1 MIYLPLLETKT
12 LKMKQSIA
20 LILILL
26 STTFV
31 FAQKKEKIKGSKVVT
46 TKLRDISNFNNLE
59 VSDNIE
65 VFFEKGETSN
75 LKIEADDNLHAF
87 IEVTSFDNTLQ
98 LSTTKQ
104 ITRFAKLVVR
114 ITYANDIK
122 SIIAKDDAIV
132 NAIQE
137 ITSDDIVIKSLDN
150 SKLFM
155 NVNARNFVLQT
166 DNKSTVELNL
176 KGENAKIVMSE
187 NARIKALVNVTDFGC
202 DMYQKSQAKIEGSAN
217 SGIIRIDNNAQLTAE
232 KLQIKDIN
240 ISAEQS
246 ADCSVYADK
255 EIVINASGRSE
266 IRLYGSPKIEL
277 KQFDDEAKLL
287 KKK

>member
-1 MIYLPLLETKT
+1 
-12 LKMKQSIA
+12 MKQSIA
-20 LILILL
+20 IILILL
-26 STTFV
+26 STTCV
-31 FAQKKEKIKGSKVVT
+31 VAQKKEKIKGSKVVT
-46 TKLRDISNFNNLE
+46 TKLRNISNFNNLE
-59 VSDNIE
+59 VSGNIE

-98 LSTTKQ
+98 LRTTKQ
-104 ITRFAKLVVR
+104 ITRFSKLVVR

-122 SIIAKDDAIV
+122 SIITKDDAIV

-155 NVNARNFVLQT
+155 NVNARNFVLQA
-166 DNKSTVELNL
+166 DNKSNIELNL
-176 KGENAKIVMSE
+176 KGETAKIIMSE
-187 NARIKALVNVTDFGC
+187 NARMKALVNVTDFAC
-202 DMYQKSQAKIEGSAN
+202 DMYQKSQAKIEGTAN
-217 SGIIRIDNNAQLTAE
+217 SGTIRLDNNAELIAE
-232 KLQIKDIN
+232 KLQIKSIN
-240 ISAEQS
+240 ITTEQS
-246 ADCSVYADK
+246 ADCSVIADK
-255 EIVINASGRSE
+255 EIVINASGKSE
-266 IRLYGSPKIEL
+266 IQLYGSPKIEL